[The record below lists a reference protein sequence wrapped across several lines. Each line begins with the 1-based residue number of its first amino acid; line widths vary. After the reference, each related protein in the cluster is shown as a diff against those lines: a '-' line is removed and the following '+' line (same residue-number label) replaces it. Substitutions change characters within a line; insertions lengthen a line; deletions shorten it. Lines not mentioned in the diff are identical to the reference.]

1 MACPKSASAPRY
13 ALALVN
19 DRRIALVPPRYGPD
33 VIGGAELVLREVAHG
48 LTARGWEV
56 DVLTTCARDH
66 HTWANHYPA
75 GTTVDQRVTVRRFPV
90 VQDTDGSARALL
102 TTTMDR
108 GEHPTIAQQEAWM
121 NDGLRVPELFHALL
135 DDAERYRAIIVSP
148 YLFWTTFAGGQVAP
162 GRTILRPCLHD
173 EREARLELFEP
184 LFGGVAKLW
193 LNTDPERD
201 LLDDIWPAHSPA
213 EIIGEGVPV
222 PDGYDPVG
230 FRARHGLG
238 ERPFVLYGGRREG
251 AKGWEDLLDGFARTV
266 RKEDVD
272 LTLVTFGVGEV
283 RAPDDI
289 AHRVVDLGLVSDQD
303 RDDGVA
309 AAAAYLQPSA
319 MESFSRTVMEAWLA
333 GTPVIAN
340 AASAV
345 VSWHCDRSG
354 AGLTYD
360 DDADLEQCL
369 RFVAEAPG
377 DAEALAKPGRDYVL
391 DNYTWPATL
400 DRMEASLEA
409 MS

>member
-1 MACPKSASAPRY
+1 MT
-13 ALALVN
+13 
-19 DRRIALVPPRYGPD
+19 DRRLALVPPRYGPD

-56 DVLTTCARDH
+56 EVLTTCARDH
-66 HTWANHYPA
+66 YTWANHYPA
-75 GTTVDQRVTVRRFPV
+75 GTTVDEGVTIKRFPV
-90 VQDTDGSARALL
+90 VRDTDGSARAEL
-102 TTTMDR
+102 TTAMDR
-108 GEHPTIAQQEAWM
+108 GEHPTISQQEAWM

-135 DDAERYRAIIVSP
+135 DDASRYHAIVVSP
-148 YLFWTTFAGGQVAP
+148 YLFWTSFAGGLVAP
-162 GRTILRPCLHD
+162 ERTILRPCLHD

-184 LFGGVAKLW
+184 LFGGVHKLW
-193 LNTDPERD
+193 LNTDPEVE
-201 LLDDIWPAHSPA
+201 LLDELWPGHAPA
-213 EIIGEGVPV
+213 EVLGEGVQV
-222 PDGYDPVG
+222 PERYDPAG
-230 FRARHGLG
+230 FRAKHGLG
-238 ERPFVLYGGRREG
+238 DRRFVLYGGRREG
-251 AKGWEDLLDGFARTV
+251 AKNWEDLVDGFARTV

-272 LTLVTFGVGEV
+272 LSLVTFGVGEV
-283 RAPDDI
+283 RPPDDI
-289 AHRVVDLGLVSDQD
+289 AHRVIDLGLISDTD
-303 RDDGVA
+303 RDDAFA
-309 AAAAYLQPSA
+309 AADAYLQPSA

-369 RFVAEAPG
+369 RFVAEAP
-377 DAEALAKPGRDYVL
+377 DAAAVLAAPGRQYVL

-409 MS
+409 MP